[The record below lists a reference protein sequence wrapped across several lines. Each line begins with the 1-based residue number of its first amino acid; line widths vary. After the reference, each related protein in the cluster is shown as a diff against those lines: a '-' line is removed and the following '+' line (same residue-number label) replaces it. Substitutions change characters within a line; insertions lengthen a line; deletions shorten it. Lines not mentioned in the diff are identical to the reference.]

1 MVFIL
6 CSCVVAD
13 DGDMNAL
20 FDYKS
25 NYILQKRYYYLLTI
39 AITPP
44 TILPVARNAFSTDMK
59 KLGRVASIRMG
70 YPFRSRLEH
79 DARGSLAVVQMKDI
93 DDANLLHVEDAVR
106 VNLTGIKEHH
116 LIRLG
121 DLVFRSRGR
130 TNSVALVSADIGP
143 AVLAAPMLLIRP
155 VEVLPAYLLWYINL
169 PAIQAGLAAQ
179 AEGTAVRM
187 ISKAALEA
195 LEIPV
200 PSQRKQRLIVEVS
213 DLATAEQRLLE
224 QIAQQRKRL
233 ADGVLVRYA
242 KNIRQ
247 SPDQRV

>member
-1 MVFIL
+1 
-6 CSCVVAD
+6 
-13 DGDMNAL
+13 
-20 FDYKS
+20 
-25 NYILQKRYYYLLTI
+25 
-39 AITPP
+39 
-44 TILPVARNAFSTDMK
+44 MK
-59 KLGRVASIRMG
+59 KLGQVASIRMG

-79 DARGSLAVVQMKDI
+79 DATGSLAVVQMKDI
-93 DDANLLHVEDAVR
+93 DDANFLHVEDAIR
-106 VNLTGIKEHH
+106 VDLTDIKEHH

-121 DLVFRSRGR
+121 DLLFRSRGR

-169 PAIQAGLAAQ
+169 PAVQAELAAQ
-179 AEGTAVRM
+179 AEGTSVRM

-224 QIAQQRKRL
+224 QVAQERKHL
-233 ADGVLVRYA
+233 ADGVLMRYA
-242 KNIRQ
+242 RNTQPGQ
-247 SPDQRV
+247 SPRINEFKETR